1 MSPTQ
6 RSDDPP
12 PAVEPP
18 PIAASL
24 GGLYDA
30 WVRSDLP
37 ESNADHEFLAALD
50 QLESVNV
57 QHLPD
62 IVVDTRRDRTG
73 SGTAATSAPATAS
86 PAPQPRAP
94 QPAIEPEAT
103 PTAQPGAPQAS
114 PAGGQPAKS
123 GGGILRSSAIMA
135 SGTIVSRLMGVLRV
149 VLLAHIIGLN
159 TVPASVWDT
168 ANNLPNL
175 IYLLLAGG
183 VINAVLVPQIT
194 RALREADGGKAFTD
208 ALLTRAMI
216 LLAAITVVLMLGS
229 PYLYRI
235 FDGTNDPAR
244 LRLGIAFTLVC
255 LPQLFFYGAY
265 TLLGEVLNARSRF
278 GALMW
283 APVLANIV
291 SILGLFVLWGMS
303 DPGTIQQADGWSWSE
318 ILVLAGSAT
327 LGIAAQAAILI
338 IPLRRSG
345 YHFAIN
351 WHFKGLE
358 ARATTKIAGW
368 ALGAV
373 AVQQVGQIVTS
384 RVLNAVPEDFGGK
397 AAQSN
402 AFLLFMMPHS
412 VITLSLVTALYTR
425 LSHAA
430 HRNDRSAVADDLT
443 LGIRLS
449 GVSTVAVTIGSFI
462 LIGPIAT
469 VMFGTR
475 HNAGASVAD
484 ATIAM
489 CLGMIPFTMCV
500 LIQRVCYAFGDAVR
514 PFALQVVCT
523 AIAIPFT
530 LLAAR
535 LPVQAIGAGVAG
547 AQSLSYVIEAT
558 VAWFLVRHHL
568 GRMPGSGVLR
578 TYGKLALAALV
589 ATVTVAIVYL
599 FTVGVFTPNN
609 PLESRG
615 VALLAS
621 VIGVPLFC
629 VVYVLMA
636 QRLHVPEIES
646 LLARVRALT
655 GRLRSTA

>member
-1 MSPTQ
+1 MSP
-6 RSDDPP
+6 RE
-12 PAVEPP
+12 PAKDAPSGVEPP

-24 GGLYDA
+24 GGLYNA

-37 ESNADHEFLAALD
+37 ETPAETEFVAAVDLL
-50 QLESVNV
+50 QNGAVE
-57 QHLPD
+57 HLPD
-62 IVVDTRRDRTG
+62 ITVDTRRDRTPSTQEAHPG
-73 SGTAATSAPATAS
+73 QSVPAAVETPPA
-86 PAPQPRAP
+86 QPP
-94 QPAIEPEAT
+94 T
-103 PTAQPGAPQAS
+103 PTSQPPTT
-114 PAGGQPAKS
+114 S
-123 GGGILRSSAIMA
+123 GGGILRSSAVMA

-149 VLLAHIIGLN
+149 VLLAHIIGVN
-159 TVPASVWDT
+159 SAPASVWDT

-194 RALREADGGKAFTD
+194 RAMKEADGGKSFTD

-216 LLAAITVVLMLGS
+216 LLGAITVILMLGS

-235 FDGTNDPAR
+235 FDSTSDPDR

-291 SILGLFVLWGMS
+291 SILGLLVLWGMA
-303 DPGTIQQADGWSWSE
+303 DPGRIQQTDGWSWAE

-327 LGIAAQAAILI
+327 LGIAAQALILV

-345 YHFAIN
+345 YNFSIN
-351 WHFKGLE
+351 WRFRGLE
-358 ARATTKIAGW
+358 ARTTTKIAGW

-373 AVQQVGQIVTS
+373 AVQQVGQIITS
-384 RVLNAVPEDFGGK
+384 RVLNSVPPGFGGK

-430 HRNDRSAVADDLT
+430 HRGDRPAVADDLT
-443 LGIRLS
+443 LGLRLS

-462 LIGPIAT
+462 LIGPIAIA
-469 VMFGTR
+469 MFGTR
-475 HNAGASVAD
+475 DNAGAAVAD

-500 LIQRVCYAFGDAVR
+500 LIQRVCYAFSDATR
-514 PFALQVVCT
+514 PFYLQVVCT

-530 LLAAR
+530 LLAAH

-558 VAWFLVRHHL
+558 VAWFLVRRHL
-568 GRMPGSGVLR
+568 GRVPGNGVLR
-578 TYGKLALAALV
+578 TYGKLAVAALV
-589 ATVTVAIVYL
+589 ATATVGVVYAL
-599 FTVGVFTPNN
+599 TVGVFTPSS

-615 VALLAS
+615 VALLAT

-629 VVYVLMA
+629 LVYVWMA
-636 QRLHVPEIES
+636 KRLRVPEIES
-646 LLARVRALT
+646 LLARARAIS
-655 GRLRSTA
+655 GRLRRTA

>member
-1 MSPTQ
+1 MSPT
-6 RSDDPP
+6 P
-12 PAVEPP
+12 PARDTPSGIEPP

-37 ESNADHEFLAALD
+37 DSAAENEFVAALD
-50 QLESVNV
+50 RLDGV
-57 QHLPD
+57 QHLPEV
-62 IVVDTRRDRTG
+62 VVDTRREHG
-73 SGTAATSAPATAS
+73 GSAPAQPVPTPAAS
-86 PAPQPRAP
+86 RPKPAEPAPSTPAP
-94 QPAIEPEAT
+94 VP
-103 PTAQPGAPQAS
+103 
-114 PAGGQPAKS
+114 S
-123 GGGILRSSAIMA
+123 GGGILRSSVIMA

-303 DPGTIQQADGWSWSE
+303 DPGTIQQADGWSWAE

-338 IPLRRSG
+338 VPLRRSG
-345 YHFAIN
+345 YRFAIN
-351 WHFKGLE
+351 WRFRGLE

-397 AAQSN
+397 AAQSY

-430 HRNDRSAVADDLT
+430 HRGDRSAVADDLT
-443 LGIRLS
+443 LGMRLS
-449 GVSTVAVTIGSFI
+449 GVSTVAVTIGSFV
-462 LIGPIAT
+462 LIGPIAIA
-469 VMFGTR
+469 MFGTR
-475 HNAGASVAD
+475 NNAGASVAD

-500 LIQRVCYAFGDAVR
+500 LIQRVCYAFSDAIR
-514 PFALQVVCT
+514 PFYLQVVCT

-530 LLAAR
+530 LLAAL
-535 LPVQAIGAGVAG
+535 LPVQAVGAGVAG
-547 AQSLSYVIEAT
+547 AQSLSYIIEAT
-558 VAWFLVRHHL
+558 VAWFLVRRHL
-568 GRMPGSGVLR
+568 GRVPGNGVLR
-578 TYGKLALAALV
+578 TYGRLALAALV
-589 ATVTVAIVYL
+589 ATLTVAIVFY
-599 FTVGVFTPNN
+599 FTLGIFTPSS
-609 PLESRG
+609 PLQSRSI
-615 VALLAS
+615 ALLETL
-621 VIGVPLFC
+621 IGVPLFC
-629 VVYVLMA
+629 LVYVSMA
-636 QRLHVPEIES
+636 KLLHVPEIES
-646 LLARVRALT
+646 LLARVRAVT
-655 GRLRSTA
+655 GRVRRTA

>member
-1 MSPTQ
+1 M
-6 RSDDPP
+6 
-12 PAVEPP
+12 V
-18 PIAASL
+18 
-24 GGLYDA
+24 
-30 WVRSDLP
+30 
-37 ESNADHEFLAALD
+37 
-50 QLESVNV
+50 
-57 QHLPD
+57 
-62 IVVDTRRDRTG
+62 
-73 SGTAATSAPATAS
+73 
-86 PAPQPRAP
+86 
-94 QPAIEPEAT
+94 
-103 PTAQPGAPQAS
+103 
-114 PAGGQPAKS
+114 
-123 GGGILRSSAIMA
+123 MA

-216 LLAAITVVLMLGS
+216 LLAAITLILMLGS

-291 SILGLFVLWGMS
+291 SILGLLVLWGMS
-303 DPGTIQQADGWSWSE
+303 DPGSIQQADGWSWAE
-318 ILVLAGSAT
+318 IAVLAGSAT
-327 LGIAAQAAILI
+327 LGIAAQAAILV

-351 WHFKGLE
+351 WRFRGLE
-358 ARATTKIAGW
+358 ARTTTKIAGW

-430 HRNDRSAVADDLT
+430 HRGDRAAVADDLT
-443 LGIRLS
+443 LGMRLS

-462 LIGPIAT
+462 LIGPIAIA
-469 VMFGTR
+469 MFGTK

-558 VAWFLVRHHL
+558 VAWFLVRRHL
-568 GRMPGSGVLR
+568 GRVPGNGVLR
-578 TYGKLALAALV
+578 TYGKLAVAALV
-589 ATVTVAIVYL
+589 ATVTVGIVYQ
-599 FTVGVFTPNN
+599 FTVGIFTPSS

-615 VALLAS
+615 LGVLATL
-621 VIGVPLFC
+621 IGVPLFC
-629 VVYVLMA
+629 AIYVWLA
-636 QRLHVPEIES
+636 KLLGVSEIES
-646 LLARVRALT
+646 LLS
-655 GRLRSTA
+655 RLRSVTSRLRPTT

>member
-1 MSPTQ
+1 MSPRQ
-6 RSDDPP
+6 PSDDA
-12 PAVEPP
+12 PASVEPP

-24 GGLYDA
+24 GGLYNA

-37 ESNADHEFLAALD
+37 ESTADNEFVAALD
-50 QLESVNV
+50 QLETGSV

-62 IVVDTRRDRTG
+62 IVVDTRRDRT
-73 SGTAATSAPATAS
+73 TAPATHPQTTPPPAAAPPAS
-86 PAPQPRAP
+86 AAPTAAAVNPTAPQNP
-94 QPAIEPEAT
+94 PA
-103 PTAQPGAPQAS
+103 
-114 PAGGQPAKS
+114 
-123 GGGILRSSAIMA
+123 GGGILRSSVVMA

-149 VLLAHIIGLN
+149 VLLAHIIGVN
-159 TVPASVWDT
+159 SAPASVWDT

-194 RALREADGGKAFTD
+194 RAMKEADGGKSFTD

-216 LLAAITVVLMLGS
+216 LLAAITVILMLGS

-235 FDGTNDPAR
+235 FDSTTDPDR
-244 LRLGIAFTLVC
+244 LRLGVAFTLVC

-291 SILGLFVLWGMS
+291 SILGLLVLWGMT
-303 DPGTIQQADGWSWSE
+303 DPGRIQQTDGWSWAE
-318 ILVLAGSAT
+318 ISVLAGSAT
-327 LGIAAQAAILI
+327 LGIAAQALILI

-351 WHFKGLE
+351 WHFRGLE
-358 ARATTKIAGW
+358 ARTTTKIAGW

-373 AVQQVGQIVTS
+373 AVQQVGQIITS
-384 RVLNAVPEDFGGK
+384 RVLNSVPPGFGGK

-430 HRNDRSAVADDLT
+430 HRDDRAAVADDLT
-443 LGIRLS
+443 LGMRLS

-462 LIGPIAT
+462 LIGPIAIA
-469 VMFGTR
+469 MFGTKD
-475 HNAGASVAD
+475 NAGAAVAD

-500 LIQRVCYAFGDAVR
+500 LIQRVCYAFSDAIR
-514 PFALQVVCT
+514 PFYLQVVCT

-547 AQSLSYVIEAT
+547 AQSLSYVIEASI
-558 VAWFLVRHHL
+558 AWILVRRHL
-568 GRMPGSGVLR
+568 GRVPSNGVLR
-578 TYGKLALAALV
+578 TYGKLAGAAFV
-589 ATVTVAIVYL
+589 AAVVVGVFYH
-599 FTVGVFTPNN
+599 FTLGVFTPSS

-615 VALLAS
+615 VALLEVAL
-621 VIGVPLFC
+621 GVPLFC
-629 VVYVLMA
+629 VVYVSVA
-636 QRLHVPEIES
+636 KAWHVPEIES
-646 LLARVRALT
+646 LLARVRAVT
-655 GRLRSTA
+655 GRLRRTA